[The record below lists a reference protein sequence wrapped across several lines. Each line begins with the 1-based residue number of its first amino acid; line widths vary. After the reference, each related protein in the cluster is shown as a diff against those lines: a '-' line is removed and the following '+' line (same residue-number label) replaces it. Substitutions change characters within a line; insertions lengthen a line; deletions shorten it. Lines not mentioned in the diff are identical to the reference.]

1 MSRMTRRRWGAAM
14 RIVARTVAS
23 AVVGAVIGLV
33 APGGLVR
40 AHHVPGHS
48 GSEGV
53 RNFNSL
59 GGGTG
64 QALNRVAILSEIS
77 SNSTSQTPGTVYNT
91 SLLGEYS
98 PHPWVS
104 FGAQLPLLVIDP
116 SPTTEDGQISEDP
129 PPAVGYGDTR
139 AFVRLTPHADKLVHR
154 VLTTAVSASFPTR
167 SVDYPFSDPGPVW
180 TVSPTLIYSRTYA
193 KAYWQVLGV
202 GTVEHRRAGTAV
214 DTSFGGQVGYRF
226 FGNRLAAGVGTLGDL
241 RVATFCSRI
250 GRSGQDWCPTAARL
264 QDNPKLRTEGRFTE
278 NDRPIGALRM
288 AALLSVSYSFS
299 SWGLL
304 AANVQAPLFT
314 RRDFD
319 VAGSLTL
326 QAMF

>member
-1 MSRMTRRRWGAAM
+1 MGLWT
-14 RIVARTVAS
+14 TS
-23 AVVGAVIGLV
+23 AH
-33 APGGLVR
+33 

-64 QALNRVAILSEIS
+64 QALNRVAILHELSR
-77 SNSTSQTPGTVYNT
+77 NSTSQTPGTVYNT
-91 SLLGEYS
+91 SLVGEYS

-116 SPTTEDGQISEDP
+116 APTTSEGGETVDPSPT
-129 PPAVGYGDTR
+129 VGYGDTR

-154 VLTTAVSASFPTR
+154 VLTTALSASFPTR
-167 SVDYPFSDPGPVW
+167 SVVYPFSDPGPIW

-193 KAYWQVLGV
+193 KAFWQLIGV
-202 GTVEHRRAGTAV
+202 ATVEHRRAGTAI
-214 DTSFGGQVGYRF
+214 DGSFGGQVGHRF
-226 FGNRLAAGVGTLGDL
+226 FGNRLAPAIGLLGDL
-241 RVATFCSRI
+241 RMGTFCARI
-250 GRSGQDWCPTAARL
+250 GAPGEEWCPRAAEL
-264 QDNPKLRTEGRFTE
+264 QGNPKLRTEGRLTE
-278 NDRPIGALRM
+278 NDRPVGALRTAAM
-288 AALLSVSYSFS
+288 ASLSYSIRT
-299 SWGLL
+299 WGLI

-319 VAGSLTL
+319 IAGSFTF
-326 QAMF
+326 QVMF